1 MTTINSR
8 APRLALFV
16 LALGLILASGPT
28 FAVPLTAASDADCT
42 ATWGSLAKQSASHY
56 SRRQITDVR
65 SGRHACFDR
74 LVIDLNSAGTQ
85 TPGFGVRY
93 VRRVVADG
101 SGKRVPLRGGAR
113 LQIVVNAS
121 VLDDERNYT
130 YRPEKWRELV
140 NVDGYQ
146 TFRQVAFA
154 SSFEGQTIIG
164 LGVRARL
171 PMRVFR
177 LPSADGGHRV
187 VVDVA
192 HRW

>member
-1 MTTINSR
+1 MTTFSSR
-8 APRLALFV
+8 VARVAALV
-16 LALGLILASGPT
+16 LGLTLAPSLTVAVPSE
-28 FAVPLTAASDADCT
+28 AVPLSGCT
-42 ATWGSLAKQSASHY
+42 TTWGSLAKQSAPRY
-56 SRRQITDVR
+56 SRRQIADVR
-65 SGRHACFDR
+65 SGEHACFDR
-74 LVIDLNSAGTQ
+74 LVIDLNSAGKDR
-85 TPGFGVRY
+85 PGFDVRY

-101 SGKRVPLRGGAR
+101 SGKPVPLRGGAR

-121 VLDDERNYT
+121 VLDEERNYT

-177 LPSADGGHRV
+177 LSSADGGHRV